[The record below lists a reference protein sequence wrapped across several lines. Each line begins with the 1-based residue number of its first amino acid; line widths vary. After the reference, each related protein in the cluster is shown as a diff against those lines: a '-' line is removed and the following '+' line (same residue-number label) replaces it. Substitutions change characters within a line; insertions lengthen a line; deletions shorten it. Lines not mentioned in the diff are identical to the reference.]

1 MGPEQ
6 RSDNENRRGWP
17 RQRARGNYPGSGAGK
32 SPGPGFYAAVLGNS
46 SVSALPAAAPSPQE
60 PNARITL

>member
-32 SPGPGFYAAVLGNS
+32 SPGRDFYAAVLGSS